1 MYRFSILLIVIIQLV
16 NADVFVGKVVDSS
29 TGMPIVEANI
39 IIKHKD
45 IEGTVSGPS
54 GIFSFSGNKGDSA
67 VSYTH
72 LRAHET

>member
-39 IIKHKD
+39 KIKHKD
-45 IEGTVSGPS
+45 NEGTVSDPS

-67 VSYTH
+67 LIEITAIGY
-72 LRAHET
+72 E